1 MIGRFT
7 SICSKLAKFSRVS
20 PAKNLW
26 IEFWTHLCFAVL
38 MFLVLF
44 REGFSVD
51 RLGLSAFAGSF
62 VALVLMPG
70 YQVCEE
76 QTGEKIGVI
85 QGWSV
90 ILRIIYLTSR
100 AFSLLLYRVPW
111 PGVARLGGNVIFTIA
126 IFQLIQAIY
135 LWVLLY
141 NDPRKGDPKQG
152 ETK

>member
-1 MIGRFT
+1 
-7 SICSKLAKFSRVS
+7 
-20 PAKNLW
+20 
-26 IEFWTHLCFAVL
+26 

-85 QGWSV
+85 QGGASSCALS
-90 ILRIIYLTSR
+90 ILHPVLSH
-100 AFSLLLYRVPW
+100 FSYIEF
-111 PGVARLGGNVIFTIA
+111 PGLGLRGWA
-126 IFQLIQAIY
+126 
-135 LWVLLY
+135 
-141 NDPRKGDPKQG
+141 GM
-152 ETK
+152 